1 MQERRKTIENLIK
14 DTFENGS
21 DRRYVAVSTAEV
33 AETLMEGIKATASSC
48 HKDPLLVRRD
58 EMLYLYSLVIKALRV
73 LGLKVRTDS
82 SRISVKGT
90 VSIYARQVH
99 GKVEVPVDFSIETVA
114 DLPHNRG
121 FLYWLV
127 PKDHLDRLRCICEF
141 VIFAALGLSFENHP
155 EYLRAVSLSEELINE
170 LYALAA

>member
-1 MQERRKTIENLIK
+1 MQERLKTVESLVKEI
-14 DTFENGS
+14 FENGS
-21 DRRYVAVSTAEV
+21 DRNHVAISTAEV
-33 AETLMEGIKATASSC
+33 AETLIEGIKATASSC

-58 EMLYLYSLVIKALRV
+58 EMLYLYSLIIKALRV

-82 SRISVKGT
+82 SRIRAKGT
-90 VSIYARQVH
+90 VSIYARQVR
-99 GKVEVPVDFSIETVA
+99 GKAEVPVDFSIETVA

-127 PKDHLDRLRCICEF
+127 PRDHLDQLKRICEF
-141 VIFAALGLSFENHP
+141 VIFTALGLSFENHP
-155 EYLRAVSLSEELINE
+155 EYLRAVSLSDELINE